1 MVKNEEQGAQA
12 HLRVELCVGDGQ
24 ACWVVLDVE
33 VGGDEQVAQADLRVG
48 LCGGEGQ
55 ASWTVLEVQVGCE
68 DGANQ
73 AGVHGDC
80 SDVEEQ
86 VVVGFHLFNY
96 AHQISKHLKVLLK
109 SLLVLC

>member
-1 MVKNEEQGAQA
+1 MSHYQHLFHVPGYACWTVLDVEECGCIGEEQVAQA
-12 HLRVELCVGDGQ
+12 HLRVE
-24 ACWVVLDVE
+24 
-33 VGGDEQVAQADLRVG
+33 

-55 ASWTVLEVQVGCE
+55 ASWTVLEVQVGCK
-68 DGANQ
+68 DGADQ
-73 AGVHGDC
+73 AGEHGGC